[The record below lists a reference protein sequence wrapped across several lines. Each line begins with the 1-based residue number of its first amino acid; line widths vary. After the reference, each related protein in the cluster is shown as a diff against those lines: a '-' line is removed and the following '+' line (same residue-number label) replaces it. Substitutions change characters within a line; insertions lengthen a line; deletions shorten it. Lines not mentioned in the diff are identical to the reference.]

1 MNSALLRLLLMRMRG
16 GIRQRLIQLKSLR
29 GLIFSLAVCG
39 IIWLLIV
46 ANGAS
51 LELDF
56 WTDVARDRQDLSPQI
71 RTFMP
76 LGMLAL
82 SLLTVVLSS
91 GPTFHFSPS
100 EINLLFTGPFRRRDL
115 IIYKFSAYVAGV
127 ILSCAFIT
135 PFTQAQTG
143 SALTA
148 FFATL
153 LTLVFVQL
161 NSAVITMSGQALE
174 GSKLARLR
182 WPAIALL
189 FAVTF
194 AAALY
199 AWITPDLNL
208 SDLLTEFRYSTLGT
222 IILIPYIVFAEL
234 FVAPTVFPHLILWI
248 TIALLI
254 NIALLWMAIAL
265 DAHTTDRAL
274 SENSR
279 QSDRWERIKQGGS
292 FWATDRTEVRSI
304 RRAPIIGGLGPIVW
318 RQALNVARN
327 SFKIIAVFIVMAACV
342 GPLAA
347 VVGISATDTSA
358 FTFFYFFFG
367 FILPRTLVCDFRGDL
382 IRMEIYKTLPIEPWR
397 ICAGQLVAQV
407 VLGYVIAVTMIIS
420 ILLFDDNLNTSV
432 ALALLAFALP
442 LTLLIYA
449 VENTIHLLFPTK
461 LVPMGRADF
470 EFLGRSF
477 SEFTAKTII
486 VLVAA
491 SSSAA
496 VGLITITTL
505 GTSLALSALAS
516 WTTLTLFG
524 LLTLSLMQFA
534 FRRFAVAET
543 VD

>member
-1 MNSALLRLLLMRMRG
+1 MESALVRLLLMRMRG
-16 GIRQRLIQLKSLR
+16 GVRQRLIQLKSLR
-29 GLIFSLAVCG
+29 GLLFSLAFCG
-39 IIWLLIV
+39 IIWLLVV
-46 ANGAS
+46 ANSSS

-56 WTDVARDRQDLSPQI
+56 WADAALDRQALSPQI

-82 SLLTVVLSS
+82 SLLTVVLST
-91 GPTFHFSPS
+91 GPTFHFSPN
-100 EINLLFTGPFRRRDL
+100 EINFLFTGPFRRRDL

-127 ILSCAFIT
+127 TLSCALIT
-135 PFTQAQTG
+135 PFAQVQTG

-153 LTLVFVQL
+153 LTLVFAQL

-189 FAVTF
+189 FVVAF

-199 AWITPDLNL
+199 AWIAPDYNL
-208 SDLLTEFRYSTLGT
+208 SDLLTEFRYSWLGT

-234 FVAPTVFPHLILWI
+234 FVAPTVFPHLVLWA
-248 TIALLI
+248 TIAVLI
-254 NIALLWMAIAL
+254 NIALLWAAIAL
-265 DAHTTDRAL
+265 DARTTDRAL
-274 SENSR
+274 SENAR

-292 FWATDRTEVRSI
+292 FWATDRIEVRSI

-318 RQALNVARN
+318 RQTLNAARN

-342 GPLAA
+342 GPLATA
-347 VVGISATDTSA
+347 VDISARDTSA
-358 FTFFYFFFG
+358 LTFFYIFFG

-407 VLGYVIAVTMIIS
+407 VLGYVIAATMIVS
-420 ILLFDDNLNTSV
+420 ILVFDDDLNTSV

-477 SEFTAKTII
+477 AEFTAKTII
-486 VLVAA
+486 VFTAVA
-491 SSSAA
+491 SSVA
-496 VGLITITTL
+496 VGLITITTIR
-505 GTSLALSALAS
+505 TSLALSALAS

-524 LLTLSLMQFA
+524 LLTLSMMQFA